1 MRRML
6 IPLAGLM
13 LSSVVGCHLVQGKCD
28 CEFIPLLGCDVY
40 HVKPC
45 GIKGFDK
52 GGPAG
57 PVGAPE
63 LVPVAP
69 TPMKP
74 ELIKEMPR
82 VAPDKEEEQEQ
93 QQQQ

>member
-28 CEFIPLLGCDVY
+28 CDFTPTLGCHVYDVKVY
-40 HVKPC
+40 GLKGC
-45 GIKGFDK
+45 GD
-52 GGPAG
+52 GGPVAA
-57 PVGAPE
+57 VGAAE

-69 TPMKP
+69 TPVKP
-74 ELIKEMPR
+74 EVIKEMPR

-93 QQQQ
+93 QQQ

>member
-13 LSSVVGCHLVQGKCD
+13 LSSVVGCHCVQGKCD
-28 CEFIPLLGCDVY
+28 CEFIPTQGCDVY

-45 GIKGFDK
+45 GIKGC
-52 GGPAG
+52 GEAGPAG

-69 TPMKP
+69 TPLKP

-82 VAPDKEEEQEQ
+82 VNPDKEEEQEQ
-93 QQQQ
+93 HQQQ